1 MGLIAWYSADL
12 HRALCVEIKAVG
24 SIQSVFNEPKIANYQ
39 MSFNAK
45 RPKKISLPPDSISNF
60 QDE

>member
-24 SIQSVFNEPKIANYQ
+24 SIQSVFNEPLT
-39 MSFNAK
+39 AK
-45 RPKKISLPPDSISNF
+45 KFGLPPDSNSNF
-60 QDE
+60 RDE